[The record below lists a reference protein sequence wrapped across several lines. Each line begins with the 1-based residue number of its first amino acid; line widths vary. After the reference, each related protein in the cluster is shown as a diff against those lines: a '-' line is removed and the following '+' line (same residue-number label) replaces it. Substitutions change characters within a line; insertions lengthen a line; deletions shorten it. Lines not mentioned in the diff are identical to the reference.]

1 MYVIRCLQPSNPL
14 VDPAP
19 AERAVT
25 PAGAEVTPSV
35 AVAGTAA
42 DELPDEYFW
51 NRFTPMTRKQ
61 WNAVD
66 PSEAVR
72 SDEIIPILKRYFR
85 TVDVR
90 YTGGS
95 IMQFVLYDIAANFY
109 DDSRETRDVLDMLF
123 KIEAV
128 LVEHD
133 DVPQNYAVIVAKND

>member
-1 MYVIRCLQPSNPL
+1 M
-14 VDPAP
+14 
-19 AERAVT
+19 
-25 PAGAEVTPSV
+25 
-35 AVAGTAA
+35 VAGTSDAPDA
-42 DELPDEYFW
+42 EQELSDEYFW
-51 NRFTPMTRKQ
+51 NHFKPMTREQ

-72 SDEIIPILKRYFR
+72 SDEIIPILKRYFK

-95 IMQFVLYDIAANFY
+95 IMQFALYDIASNFY
-109 DDSRETRDVLDMLF
+109 GDRQETRDLLDMLF

-128 LVEHD
+128 LVKHD